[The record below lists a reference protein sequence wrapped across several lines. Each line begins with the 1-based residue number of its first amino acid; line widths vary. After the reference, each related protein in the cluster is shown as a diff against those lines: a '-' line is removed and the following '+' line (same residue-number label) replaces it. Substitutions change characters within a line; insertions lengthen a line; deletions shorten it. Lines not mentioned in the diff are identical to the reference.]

1 MIREYNSFADIEER
15 LKVLKRER
23 EITQVS
29 LKLNFYRTLDN
40 LNPVRLLQ
48 ISKLGIKKMVL
59 KFMIKKLSN
68 LFRR

>member
-29 LKLNFYRTLDN
+29 LKLNFYRTLNN

-48 ISKLGIKKMVL
+48 VSKLGIKKMVL